1 MKEIRYAKVNGESIP
16 VVISDE
22 TEALLAAKADGR
34 AIIGLAGVD
43 GNPAEFAL
51 ERLED
56 ADEEILERAA
66 RRHLGLPWTICVTK
80 RLIIREIFADDYE
93 AIWENQVGT
102 GFGTIEKL
110 EAYTKN
116 QYRFYGFGFW
126 ALIKQDSR
134 ELVGVAGLTIPRD
147 WSGEGSWFSLKLPP
161 PEDQEEPFEDALELG
176 YHLFLPWRR
185 MGYAREACLAILE
198 YGRLQLGVSNYT
210 AWIRKGN
217 LASEKFAESLG
228 FVREGNG
235 GP

>member
-34 AIIGLAGVD
+34 AIIGLAGMD
-43 GNPAEFAL
+43 GNPAEFVL

-102 GFGTIEKL
+102 PASRL
-110 EAYTKN
+110 
-116 QYRFYGFGFW
+116 W
-126 ALIKQDSR
+126 ADSR
-134 ELVGVAGLTIPRD
+134 LSRTRRWGAATGVCPVTI
-147 WSGEGSWFSLKLPP
+147 L
-161 PEDQEEPFEDALELG
+161 
-176 YHLFLPWRR
+176 
-185 MGYAREACLAILE
+185 
-198 YGRLQLGVSNYT
+198 
-210 AWIRKGN
+210 
-217 LASEKFAESLG
+217 
-228 FVREGNG
+228 
-235 GP
+235 